1 MASHS
6 ADLNSGPARPRVDVW
21 RHPFLLIGAI
31 VLASLAVRV
40 AAVIFWGTGAIDS
53 EGTEYARI
61 AQNLW
66 NGTGYVGLTSPGREL
81 VFPPL
86 LPLLIGVASFFTH
99 DFEWAGRLV
108 SLVLGSLLPLPVLG
122 IASRLY
128 NRRTG
133 LVAAI
138 LAVFYPLLVN
148 LSFAVKSEGTY
159 ITLLLSAVYMVLRAL
174 ERPSIRIY
182 CLAGG
187 FFGLAYLTRQEAV
200 APLLIAVFLGMCFSE
215 GSFAARSKRAI
226 AVIAVFAL
234 LALPEV
240 VRLYRSTGTI
250 RLEAKSSLFYAE
262 QVRTAIGQE
271 NNEADPVEWAEHSI
285 NANLQRTGTSNR
297 PEADIVRE
305 TRVRYRGLAHILR
318 MGMHKNI
325 PILLEQ
331 LSSRWLGAPFL
342 PALALLGALRRP
354 WRRPLVVSHL
364 YVMLVPLTAIAAT
377 FTFTWTVP
385 RYYFVLVPFLLI
397 WAASGL
403 VGIGLW
409 TKASIEAA
417 DWHWISPVI
426 AKWIV
431 SGLVGLVVILYPIE
445 GVRSLWEFRQDSPAT
460 LVIKKLGIWI
470 GQQQNRQVMIMDR
483 STPMAFHAN
492 ALWVDFPYCD
502 GNLALGFLD
511 AAKVDYV
518 ILRQGEKY
526 TQYYQDWLTN
536 GIPDRR
542 AERVYITSDADGNQ
556 ITVFRWHWDGSNSPQ
571 ESNPIR

>member
-6 ADLNSGPARPRVDVW
+6 ANWKSGPAGTRVNVW
-21 RHPFLLIGAI
+21 RHPFVLIGAI
-31 VLASLAVRV
+31 LLASLAARV
-40 AAVIFWGTGAIDS
+40 AALIFWGTGAIDS

-133 LVAAI
+133 FVAAI
-138 LAVFYPLLVN
+138 LAVFYPLFVN

-174 ERPSIRIY
+174 EWPSIRVY
-182 CLAGG
+182 CLMGG

-200 APLLIAVFLGMCFSE
+200 APLLIAVFFLMCFTE
-215 GSFAARSKRAI
+215 GSLAARSKRAI
-226 AVIAVFAL
+226 AAIAVFAV

-240 VRLYRSTGTI
+240 VRLYRATGTI
-250 RLEAKSSLFYAE
+250 RLEAKSALFYAE

-285 NANLQRTGTSNR
+285 DSNLQRTGTSNR

-305 TRVRYRGLAHILR
+305 TRVKFRGLAHILK
-318 MGMHKNI
+318 MGMRKNI

-354 WRRPLVVSHL
+354 WRRPLVPSHL
-364 YVMLVPLTAIAAT
+364 YVVLVPLTAIVAT

-385 RYYFVLVPFLLI
+385 RYYFVLVPFLLV
-397 WAASGL
+397 WAANGL

-409 TKASIEAA
+409 TQASVEAA
-417 DWHWISPVI
+417 GWRWISPVI

-431 SGLVGLVVILYPIE
+431 PVLVGLVVILYPIK
-445 GVRSLWEFRQDSPAT
+445 GVRSSWEFRQGSPAT
-460 LVIKKLGIWI
+460 LVLKQLGLWI
-470 GQQQNRQVMIMDR
+470 GGQQNRQVMIMDR
-483 STPMAFHAN
+483 STPLAFHAS

-502 GNLALGFLD
+502 GNLALRFLD

-518 ILRQGEKY
+518 ILRQGQKY
-526 TQYYQDWLTN
+526 TPYYQDWLTN

-542 AERVYITSDADGNQ
+542 AERVYVTSDADGNQ
-556 ITVFRWHWDGSNSPQ
+556 ITVFRWHRDGSDSPQ